1 LLEAT
6 LCILMALQI
15 AELLRL
21 LAVPPQV
28 RISPMIAHCVCLVCK
43 APRICQMGTRISL
56 FAHAWGL
63 GAPLCFAGIGMARYG
78 ALEHCLASNAVR
90 CT

>member
-1 LLEAT
+1 
-6 LCILMALQI
+6 
-15 AELLRL
+15 
-21 LAVPPQV
+21 
-28 RISPMIAHCVCLVCK
+28 
-43 APRICQMGTRISL
+43 MGTRISL